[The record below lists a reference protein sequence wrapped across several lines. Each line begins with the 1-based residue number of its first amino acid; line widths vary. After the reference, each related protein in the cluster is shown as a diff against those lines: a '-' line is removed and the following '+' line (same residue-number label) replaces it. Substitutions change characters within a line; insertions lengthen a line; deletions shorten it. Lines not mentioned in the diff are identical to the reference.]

1 MDINEKN
8 EFEQVDINAFIEP
21 AEISKREEAEKAE
34 VFTPKQRDL
43 LNQIMPVLIKNDK
56 ERYEL
61 FLNRIIDMENIASS
75 VAKFPSLLERRE
87 LAGGTRTRAN
97 LIESLIKHKDDGDRM
112 LRLPSKAI
120 LGKSLLVTKTHT
132 LSDLAKFAK
141 HLGSEFDSL
150 AKAFDTETNLS
161 MFSLLV
167 EDVYLNLISD
177 SDQPIEFRRE
187 WALSLLL
194 L

>member
-1 MDINEKN
+1 MNTTKTN

-34 VFTPKQRDL
+34 VFTQKQRDL
-43 LNQIMPVLIKNDK
+43 LNQIMPILLQNDK

-61 FLNRIIDMENIASS
+61 FLNRIVDMENIASS

-120 LGKSLLVTKTHT
+120 FEPADLLEENNSYFAMGRFFSSKTFLVILPTTPVVPTKAT
-132 LSDLAKFAK
+132 L
-141 HLGSEFDSL
+141 
-150 AKAFDTETNLS
+150 
-161 MFSLLV
+161 
-167 EDVYLNLISD
+167 YLFIINTIT
-177 SDQPIEFRRE
+177 QPFYI
-187 WALSLLL
+187 
-194 L
+194 